1 MKRNLEICRN
11 CSCFVDSE
19 SIGHICKKSNDAF
32 LILYDE
38 ITTHLSGGMWI
49 PRDMLGMESNEKK
62 PLFDEKDIPEE
73 CIMKAEYCLKEWNE
87 EKN

>member
-11 CSCFVDSE
+11 CSCFVNSE
-19 SIGHICKKSNDAF
+19 ENICKKSNDAF

-38 ITTHLSGGMWI
+38 ITSHISGGMGI
-49 PRDMLGMESNEKK
+49 PKDMLGMELDEKK

-73 CIMKAEYCLKEWNE
+73 CIMKAEYFLKEWNE
-87 EKN
+87 KES